1 MFNQGIYEQLISKL
15 IASKL
20 KTVDREQF
28 FVKES
33 IIEKSEAAKLL
44 SQYLSEVIN
53 GALGLITDENSIEQQ
68 IEVSNKIIL
77 LLRDELRNIDF
88 EDDLIAVNGAILNA
102 IFSKLDSKVVNFEDH
117 LKKITPF
124 TRLTQSELFTG
135 SNIGI
140 SLESEL
146 KKEIL
151 SSDKIYFLVSFI
163 KWSGIRIFENELREF
178 TQKGNKLKVITTS
191 YMGATDLK
199 AVEFLSGL
207 PNTEVKISYNTEN
220 ERLHAKSYLF
230 FRNTGFHTGYIG
242 SSNISRSALTSGLE
256 WNLKITTREIG
267 HIIDKFTKTFE
278 TYWQDN
284 EFETFIKE
292 EHIEKLRA
300 ALKKERKDDRTE
312 ASFYFEIK
320 PFPFQQEILE
330 KLEVERTIH
339 NRNKNLVVAA
349 TGTGKTII
357 SAFDFKNYLQKN
369 PKAKFLFVTHRKEI
383 LSQARATFAGVLR
396 NNNFGELWVDG
407 EEPTNYEA
415 VFASVMTLK
424 NRIGNLQLTENYY
437 DFIIID
443 EVHHIAANSYRPIL
457 DKFKPEILLG
467 LTATPERMDGANILD
482 DFCNTIAAE
491 IRLPEALNR
500 KLLCPFQ
507 YFGISDSVDLSDAT
521 WKNGKYLP
529 SELSKLYT
537 QNDARVGEIIQ
548 KCENY
553 LRDFKDV
560 RAIGYCITKEHAS
573 YMAEKFAL
581 AGLKADYIVSGRDE
595 LRDSIKSKFQNKEI
609 NYLFVV
615 DIFNEGVDIPEI
627 DTVLFLR
634 PTESLT
640 VFLQQLGR
648 GLRLAEN
655 KECLTVLDFVGNARP
670 EYDFEGKFRALIGKT
685 NSSTIEEIEREFPH
699 LPIGCSIVLEK
710 KAKEYIL
717 DNIKN
722 ATQLNTNQLINKIV
736 NFRHQTILTLTL
748 KNFCE
753 FYQIPIQAIYKRG
766 NWSRLCQLANQRAD
780 FHNVNEKEV
789 NRAILKKWIQCNS
802 YSYLKFILELAKNNF
817 IIPITLTENE
827 KLMLV
832 MLHYD
837 FWQTANF
844 DSIETSIK
852 KIGDNQILTKEI
864 IDTLE
869 FLIDRISHK
878 ELDIDLSYS
887 QPLKLHSR
895 YTREQILAAFG
906 ASTFQKQSSNREGI
920 VNLESKNTELLLV
933 TLEKTEE
940 NYSPTTM
947 YNDYAVS
954 EKIFHWQSQN
964 SAKPETGKG
973 LSYITHKENGK
984 SILLFIREKN
994 TDEFGNTMSYVFL
1007 GPVYYLEH
1015 YGSKPMSIKWGLQ
1028 VPIPPYIWKE
1038 TAKMAVG

>member
-1 MFNQGIYEQLISKL
+1 MFNGIYEQLISKL
-15 IASKL
+15 VESKL
-20 KTVDREQF
+20 KTVNREQF

-33 IIEKSEAAKLL
+33 IIEKSEASKLL

-53 GALGLITDENSIEQQ
+53 CALGLITDENSIEQQ

-77 LLRDELRNIDF
+77 LLRDELKNIDF
-88 EDDLIAVNGAILNA
+88 EDDLIAINRTILNA
-102 IFSKLDSKVVNFEDH
+102 IFSKLDSSVVNYEDH

-256 WNLKITTREIG
+256 WNLKITTKEIG
-267 HIIDKFTKTFE
+267 HIIDKFEKTFE

-292 EHIEKLRA
+292 EHIEKLRT
-300 ALKKERKDDRTE
+300 ALKKERKNDRTE
-312 ASFYFEIK
+312 ATFYFEIK

-339 NRNKNLVVAA
+339 HRNKNLVVAA

-357 SAFDFKNYLQKN
+357 SAFDFKNYLKKN
-369 PKAKFLFVTHRKEI
+369 PKAKFLFVAHRKEI
-383 LSQARATFAGVLR
+383 LIQARTMFAGVLR
-396 NNNFGELWVDG
+396 ENNFGELWVDG
-407 EEPTNYEA
+407 EEPSNYKA

-424 NRIGNLQLTENYY
+424 NRIGQLQLTENYY

-507 YFGISDSVDLSDAT
+507 YFGISDSVDLSNAT
-521 WKNGKYLP
+521 WQNGRYLP
-529 SELSKLYT
+529 SELSRLYT
-537 QNDARVGEIIQ
+537 QNDIRVGEIIQ
-548 KCENY
+548 KCKSY
-553 LRDFKDV
+553 LRDFEDV
-560 RAIGYCITKEHAS
+560 RAIGFCITKDHAS
-573 YMAEKFAL
+573 YMAEKFVL
-581 AGLKADYIVSGRDE
+581 AGLKADFIISGNGRDD
-595 LRDSIKSKFQNKEI
+595 LRDSIKSKFQKKDI

-615 DIFNEGVDIPEI
+615 DIYNEGVDIPEI

-648 GLRLAEN
+648 GLRLADN
-655 KECLTVLDFVGNARP
+655 KECLTVLDFVGNARL

-685 NSSTIEEIEREFPH
+685 NSSTIEELEREFPH
-699 LPIGCSIVLEK
+699 LPLGCSIVLEK

-722 ATQLNTNQLINKIV
+722 ATQLNTNQLINKI
-736 NFRHQTILTLTL
+736 I
-748 KNFCE
+748 
-753 FYQIPIQAIYKRG
+753 
-766 NWSRLCQLANQRAD
+766 
-780 FHNVNEKEV
+780 
-789 NRAILKKWIQCNS
+789 
-802 YSYLKFILELAKNNF
+802 NF
-817 IIPITLTENE
+817 ITYKYFSL
-827 KLMLV
+827 
-832 MLHYD
+832 
-837 FWQTANF
+837 
-844 DSIETSIK
+844 
-852 KIGDNQILTKEI
+852 
-864 IDTLE
+864 
-869 FLIDRISHK
+869 
-878 ELDIDLSYS
+878 
-887 QPLKLHSR
+887 
-895 YTREQILAAFG
+895 
-906 ASTFQKQSSNREGI
+906 
-920 VNLESKNTELLLV
+920 
-933 TLEKTEE
+933 
-940 NYSPTTM
+940 
-947 YNDYAVS
+947 
-954 EKIFHWQSQN
+954 
-964 SAKPETGKG
+964 
-973 LSYITHKENGK
+973 
-984 SILLFIREKN
+984 
-994 TDEFGNTMSYVFL
+994 
-1007 GPVYYLEH
+1007 
-1015 YGSKPMSIKWGLQ
+1015 
-1028 VPIPPYIWKE
+1028 
-1038 TAKMAVG
+1038 